1 MKQDRNGVRTAQ
13 DLERKYNLS
22 SISLIKKAVEQ
33 TETGLTKVNAEL
45 ENFANATLNTIED
58 LQNQIDG
65 NITTYYYSG
74 VPTLSNLPVS
84 SWSQSEYNVHIGDLY
99 YDKNTGYAYRFYL
112 DSTTNQY
119 GWVKLTDN
127 DVVQALA
134 IANAASDTADSKRR
148 VFTETPTPPYD
159 NGDLWINNQEIYI
172 CQISKDSTQQYS
184 SDDFIVATKYT
195 DNTLANQVNER
206 LTVVS
211 GRVTTVE
218 QGVDELST
226 QIEENRYYIDDNGN
240 RVLISEQVNR
250 VTSNVNGITQRIN
263 NLSIFIREA
272 TSDEQVF
279 IENASA
285 HTLMH
290 LSITGAFELLYP
302 NSSLYP
308 SSNIYPLSPYL
319 VVENIPE
326 AGEELK
332 RKIYTLPIDKI
343 ETGDTFEIDL
353 EGNCTLTKQDDSI
366 IDLGILNVELFEG
379 DNYLY
384 IPSYHP
390 ELLNYHV
397 NYVIKNEYTSVFA
410 TRIETHSAITQTADE
425 INLEVSKKVDEND
438 VVSTINQSAEKI
450 ELRANRLIV
459 DSDNFKL
466 SEEGNIEAVSG
477 DIGGFILNPT
487 SFSKDIN
494 GLYKYNEYDM
504 NLAAMIVMNRIS
516 LRDNI
521 KQILDANGDDE
532 ISSADYAR
540 IKNIINELVEN
551 TKNVSGHFEINSNDP
566 KRCLIIKSNSGDE
579 VLSMGLG
586 GLNSSYVACKNIVC
600 GETGSSINDWSG
612 VTVNGDT
619 GAIRCVS
626 LEQTSLKE
634 MKKNFEKLENALDI
648 IKNTDIYKFNY
659 KVEFDDNKKH
669 IGFVIGDNYKYSKE
683 ITNNSNDGVDLYSMV
698 SVCFKAIK
706 EQEQKINQLE
716 KKIKRMES
724 D

>member
-172 CQISKDSTQQYS
+172 CQISKDSSQQYS
-184 SDDFIVATKYT
+184 SNDFIVATKYT

-211 GRVTTVE
+211 GRVATVE

-319 VVENIPE
+319 VVENVPE
-326 AGEELK
+326 VGEVLK

-397 NYVIKNEYTSVFA
+397 SYVIKNEYTSVFA
-410 TRIETHSAITQTADE
+410 TRIEMHSAITQTADE
-425 INLEVSKKVDEND
+425 INLEVSKKVGEDE
-438 VVSTINQSAEKI
+438 VISTINQSAEKI
-450 ELRANRLIV
+450 ELKANRLVI
-459 DSDNFKL
+459 DSDYFKL
-466 SEEGNIEAVSG
+466 SEDGKMEAVDGKFSG
-477 DIGGFILNPT
+477 DINTDSNVVVGNDLYVGQNQSSDTIDKKYIYFSNDSYIQRIRQASTNTDVIKINADYIAIQKDSHRTASFSDSNISLESTNIFNIYSDGFVNIMGGF
-487 SFSKDIN
+487 KWIN
-494 GLYKYNEYDM
+494 FDSSGITASTQITVASDERLK
-504 NLAAMIVMNRIS
+504 
-516 LRDNI
+516 DNI
-521 KQILDANGDDE
+521 K
-532 ISSADYAR
+532 
-540 IKNIINELVEN
+540 NI
-551 TKNVSGHFEINSNDP
+551 NVDW
-566 KRCLIIKSNSGDE
+566 
-579 VLSMGLG
+579 
-586 GLNSSYVACKNIVC
+586 
-600 GETGSSINDWSG
+600 INDLK
-612 VTVNGDT
+612 VKEFEYKDDNGRKQIGLIAQEYLDKDYSKYFLNDFDLDGEKYYGISYGNIT
-619 GAIRCVS
+619 NALIQYC
-626 LEQTSLKE
+626 QE
-634 MKKNFEKLENALDI
+634 MNEKINKLE
-648 IKNTDIYKFNY
+648 
-659 KVEFDDNKKH
+659 
-669 IGFVIGDNYKYSKE
+669 
-683 ITNNSNDGVDLYSMV
+683 
-698 SVCFKAIK
+698 
-706 EQEQKINQLE
+706 
-716 KKIKRMES
+716 KRIEELES

>member
-184 SDDFIVATKYT
+184 SNDFIVATKYT

-211 GRVTTVE
+211 GRVATVE

-226 QIEENRYYIDDNGN
+226 QIEENRYYIDGSGN

-263 NLSIFIREA
+263 NLTIFIREA
-272 TSDEQVF
+272 TNDERVF

-285 HTLMH
+285 HTVMH
-290 LSITGAFELLYP
+290 LSITGKFELLYP
-302 NSSLYP
+302 EDGLYP
-308 SSNIYPLSPYL
+308 EDNLSPLEPYL
-319 VVENIPE
+319 VVETVPE
-326 AGEELK
+326 EGEELQ
-332 RKIYTLPIDKI
+332 RKIYNLPIDKI
-343 ETGDTFEIDL
+343 ETGDIFEIDL

-390 ELLNYHV
+390 ELLTYNV
-397 NYVIKNEYTSVFA
+397 SYVIKNEYTSVFA
-410 TRIETHSAITQTADE
+410 TRVEMNSAITQTADE

-450 ELRANRLIV
+450 ELKANRLVI
-459 DSDNFKL
+459 DSDYFKL
-466 SEEGNIEAVSG
+466 SEDGKMEAVDGKFSG
-477 DIGGFILNPT
+477 DINTDSNVVVGNDLYVGQNQSSDTIDKKYIYFSNDSYIQRIRQASTNTDVIKINADYIAIQKDSHRTASFSDSNISLESTNIFNIYSDGFVNIMGGF
-487 SFSKDIN
+487 KWIN
-494 GLYKYNEYDM
+494 FDSSGITASTQITVASDERLK
-504 NLAAMIVMNRIS
+504 
-516 LRDNI
+516 DNI
-521 KQILDANGDDE
+521 KN
-532 ISSADYAR
+532 ISVDW
-540 IKNIINELVEN
+540 
-551 TKNVSGHFEINSNDP
+551 
-566 KRCLIIKSNSGDE
+566 
-579 VLSMGLG
+579 
-586 GLNSSYVACKNIVC
+586 
-600 GETGSSINDWSG
+600 INDLK
-612 VTVNGDT
+612 VKEFEYKDDNGRKQIGLIAQEYLDKDY
-619 GAIRCVS
+619 S
-626 LEQTSLKE
+626 KYFLNDFDLKGEKYYGISYGNITNALIQYCQE
-634 MKKNFEKLENALDI
+634 MNEKINKLE
-648 IKNTDIYKFNY
+648 
-659 KVEFDDNKKH
+659 
-669 IGFVIGDNYKYSKE
+669 
-683 ITNNSNDGVDLYSMV
+683 
-698 SVCFKAIK
+698 
-706 EQEQKINQLE
+706 
-716 KKIKRMES
+716 KRIEELES
-724 D
+724 DK